1 MIIQYPEDLL
11 AEIKEKMADHR
22 LAGFTPGQGK
32 VKPDIMLVG
41 EAPGRHEEVY
51 KIPFSGASGKELMK
65 MLASIGYQRDDVYIT
80 SVVRQRPYSI
90 KQVINKKTGEKVE
103 KKPNRTPTQKE
114 VLAFAK
120 LFDWELGQIQPQII
134 VPLGNTALHRLLGP
148 KSNIGRLHGKVI
160 HEKIQMASAE
170 GKGYQLSPGKYW
182 LVPMY
187 HPAAVLYSRKLEPT
201 INDDWQELGEFIH
214 EFKQGKVTERD

>member
-1 MIIQYPEDLL
+1 MIIQYPENLL
-11 AEIKEKMADHR
+11 AEIKEKMAGHR

-32 VKPDIMLVG
+32 VRPEIMLVG
-41 EAPGRHEEVY
+41 EAPGRHEEVHN
-51 KIPFSGASGKELMK
+51 IPFSGASGKELMK
-65 MLASIGYQRDDVYIT
+65 MLASIGYEREDVYIT
-80 SVVRQRPYSI
+80 SVVRQRPYSV
-90 KQVINKKTGEKVE
+90 KHVVDKKTGEEME
-103 KKPNRTPTQKE
+103 KQPNRTPSQKE

-120 LFDWELGQIQPQII
+120 LFDWELGQVQPQII

-148 KSNIGRLHGKVI
+148 KSNIGQLHGKVL
-160 HEKIQMASAE
+160 HQEIQMAAPD

-201 INDDWQELGEFIH
+201 IKADWQNLGNFIRD
-214 EFKQGKVTERD
+214 FKQGKVTEKN